1 MTDHKDLCKRLR
13 ERTATCDMLL
23 AAEMIEQQAAHAKER
38 ALEYLSLSDQ
48 CDEHLARIAKL
59 EAKVAAAE
67 AAAIERCARWCDEY
81 AGDRWDL
88 YKGRAPYK
96 GNEEGR
102 ANPRIEGES
111 DGASA
116 CAEGLRSLLKH
127 DY

>member
-1 MTDHKDLCKRLR
+1 MSTQTQR
-13 ERTATCDMLL
+13 ERFEAWKCTVPPVHREEIACMW
-23 AAEMIEQQAAHAKER
+23 AAW
-38 ALEYLSLSDQ
+38 L
-48 CDEHLARIAKL
+48 
-59 EAKVAAAE
+59 AAE

>member
-1 MTDHKDLCKRLR
+1 MSTQEQR
-13 ERTATCDMLL
+13 ERFEAAQRPRTDL
-23 AAEMIEQQAAHAKER
+23 AKNRKGDYTNPVVQHCWRTWQ
-38 ALEYLSLSDQ
+38 
-48 CDEHLARIAKL
+48 
-59 EAKVAAAE
+59 AAE

-81 AGDRWDL
+81 AADRWSL

-102 ANPRIEGES
+102 ANPLIEGES